1 MKGEGGFLIL
11 EILVAALILTAS
23 IAATMM
29 IFRGGFQQLER
40 ADRSNGI
47 SAMLPQVLNVL
58 QHKNLKI
65 QEGEET
71 LAPGIVLR
79 WNASLEN
86 ESRSGLYLQRLV
98 RPIHKIF
105 LYKVH
110 VLLTNGEL
118 SREYDLHLFRADRGQ
133 SLPQELF

>member
-1 MKGEGGFLIL
+1 
-11 EILVAALILTAS
+11 
-23 IAATMM
+23 MM

-47 SAMLPQVLNVL
+47 SAMLPQVVNVL
-58 QHKNLKI
+58 QHKDLKS

-71 LAPGIVLR
+71 LGSGVVLR
-79 WNASLEN
+79 WNANLEN
-86 ESRSGLYLQRLV
+86 ESRPGLFVPELV

-110 VLLTNGEL
+110 VC
-118 SREYDLHLFRADRGQ
+118 
-133 SLPQELF
+133 